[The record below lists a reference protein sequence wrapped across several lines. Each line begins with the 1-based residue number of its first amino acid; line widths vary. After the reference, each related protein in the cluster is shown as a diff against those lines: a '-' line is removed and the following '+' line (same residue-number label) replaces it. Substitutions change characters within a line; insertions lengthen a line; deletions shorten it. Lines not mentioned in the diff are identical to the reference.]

1 MHASSALGPFLEL
14 EERNR
19 TLLEINNAIVTSLQR
34 DELLHAI
41 CEALKPVLP
50 FDRAAI
56 NIYEPETD
64 TLRLFALETGHK
76 SQFVVGSTLDRKDS
90 ASGWV
95 FEHQRPLLR
104 RDLEREAQYEAE
116 RLAISEGI
124 RSLCI
129 VPLAFHGNRLG
140 TLIVLSKNIGQ
151 YTDADA
157 DFLHDVANQIAL
169 AIENMKSCEETAA
182 LNTRVRLILDS
193 AAEGIFGCEPDG
205 TCTFCNEAA
214 AGLLGYDH
222 PAELLGKNMH
232 ATEHHSR
239 PDGSPY
245 PLEECPIYR
254 GFRENQGIHRD
265 DEVFWR
271 KDGASFPVEYWSH
284 PMVRDGKTLGAVVTF
299 VDITERRQAEEA
311 LRKSEEFKGRLV
323 DCSQDCIKV
332 LDVDGRLL
340 SMNENGMRA
349 LEICDF
355 GAVVNSSWI
364 EFWEGNDRE
373 AARVAVRAASEGGT
387 GRFIGYF
394 ATAIRRQPKWFDVVI
409 TPICDAQGKPERL
422 LVVSRDVTENQLN
435 EKALREAHLRLA
447 RSEGRSR
454 SLLEINNAIITSL
467 TQGAL
472 LRSIA
477 KALRRVVA
485 FDASALTLYLPERD
499 TFRFLAVEGT
509 VGSFRVGQEIQHKDT
524 SVGWVFDQRRPCL
537 RRDLEKEQ
545 QYSNERLLAAEGMR
559 SHCVV
564 PLMARGCCIGT
575 LNVSSRNTDQYCGE
589 DADFLREVAAQ
600 VGLAVENM
608 KAYEEIQ
615 TLKTKLE
622 AENVYLQEEI
632 RTEHNFE
639 EIVGSSAALM
649 DVLQKVELVA
659 PTDTTVLLSGE
670 TGTGKELIARAIHA
684 RSSRKARAMVSVNCG
699 AIPSSL
705 VESELFGHV
714 KGAFTGA
721 LERATGRFELADG
734 STLFLDEVGELP
746 LDTQVKLLRALQER
760 EFQPVGSSRTV
771 RVDVRIIAASNRDL
785 EQAVRAG
792 GFRADLFYRLNVLPM
807 RVPPLRERQ
816 SDIPQLA
823 TFFLGRCCKRLGKKI
838 TAFCEE
844 TMELLVRYDWP
855 GNIRELQNIIERGV
869 VLSRGPVFALDRDVF
884 RMPAGS
890 GTSNTVVDGHDVHK
904 STTPGRIVPPAQGE
918 EPPLRLAD
926 AERQHILS
934 VLERTGWVIDGP
946 KGAAKILDLH
956 PNTLRGRV
964 KRLGIDRIRH

>member
-1 MHASSALGPFLEL
+1 MAREEVVALMQISSALDAAPQL
-14 EERNR
+14 EERYR
-19 TLLEINNAIVTSLQR
+19 TLLEINNAIATSLRR

-41 CEALKPVLP
+41 CEALRRVLP
-50 FDRAAI
+50 FDRAAL

-64 TLRLFALETGHK
+64 LLRLLALETSHE
-76 SQFVVGSTLDRKDS
+76 SQIVVGSTLSRNES

-95 FEHQRPLLR
+95 FDHQQPLLR
-104 RDLEREAQYEAE
+104 RDLEKEAQYEAE
-116 RLAISEGI
+116 RLAMAEGI

-151 YTDADA
+151 YTEADA

-169 AIENMKSCEETAA
+169 AIENMKAYEEIAA
-182 LNTRVRLILDS
+182 LNGQVRLILDS
-193 AAEGIFGCEPDG
+193 AAEGIFGCESDG
-205 TCTFCNEAA
+205 TCIFCNKAA
-214 AGLLGYDH
+214 ADLLGYDDS
-222 PAELLGKNMH
+222 AELLGKNMH

-254 GFRENQGIHRD
+254 GFLENKGVHRD

-271 KDGASFPVEYWSH
+271 KDGTSFPVEYWSH
-284 PMVRDGKTLGAVVTF
+284 PIIRDGETLGAVVTF
-299 VDITERRQAEEA
+299 VDITERR
-311 LRKSEEFKGRLV
+311 R
-323 DCSQDCIKV
+323 
-332 LDVDGRLL
+332 
-340 SMNENGMRA
+340 
-349 LEICDF
+349 
-355 GAVVNSSWI
+355 
-364 EFWEGNDRE
+364 
-373 AARVAVRAASEGGT
+373 
-387 GRFIGYF
+387 
-394 ATAIRRQPKWFDVVI
+394 
-409 TPICDAQGKPERL
+409 
-422 LVVSRDVTENQLN
+422 
-435 EKALREAHLRLA
+435 
-447 RSEGRSR
+447 
-454 SLLEINNAIITSL
+454 
-467 TQGAL
+467 
-472 LRSIA
+472 
-477 KALRRVVA
+477 
-485 FDASALTLYLPERD
+485 
-499 TFRFLAVEGT
+499 
-509 VGSFRVGQEIQHKDT
+509 
-524 SVGWVFDQRRPCL
+524 
-537 RRDLEKEQ
+537 
-545 QYSNERLLAAEGMR
+545 
-559 SHCVV
+559 
-564 PLMARGCCIGT
+564 
-575 LNVSSRNTDQYCGE
+575 
-589 DADFLREVAAQ
+589 
-600 VGLAVENM
+600 
-608 KAYEEIQ
+608 AYEQIQ
-615 TLKTKLE
+615 ALKAKLE

-632 RTEHNFE
+632 RSEHNFE
-639 EIVGSSAALM
+639 EIVGSSAALLN
-649 DVLQKVELVA
+649 VLQKVEMVA
-659 PTDTTVLLSGE
+659 PTDATVLLSGE

-785 EQAVRAG
+785 EQAVRTG
-792 GFRADLFYRLNVLPM
+792 VFRADLFYRLNVVPM

-823 TFFLGRCCKRLGKKI
+823 MFFLDRCCKRLGKKI
-838 TAFCEE
+838 TAVSEE
-844 TMELLVRYDWP
+844 TMELFVRYDWP

-869 VLSRGPVFALDRDVF
+869 VLSPGPVFALDRDVL
-884 RMPAGS
+884 RMPTAAS
-890 GTSNTVVDGHDVHK
+890 ASNVVEDHDVPA
-904 STTPGRIVPPAQGE
+904 STPATGAALSEQGE

-926 AERQHILS
+926 AERQHILA
-934 VLERTGWVIDGP
+934 VLKRTGWVIDGP

>member
-1 MHASSALGPFLEL
+1 
-14 EERNR
+14 
-19 TLLEINNAIVTSLQR
+19 
-34 DELLHAI
+34 
-41 CEALKPVLP
+41 
-50 FDRAAI
+50 
-56 NIYEPETD
+56 
-64 TLRLFALETGHK
+64 
-76 SQFVVGSTLDRKDS
+76 
-90 ASGWV
+90 
-95 FEHQRPLLR
+95 
-104 RDLEREAQYEAE
+104 
-116 RLAISEGI
+116 
-124 RSLCI
+124 I
-129 VPLAFHGNRLG
+129 VPLTFHGNRLG

-157 DFLHDVANQIAL
+157 DFLHDVAKQVAL
-169 AIENMKSCEETAA
+169 AIENVQSYEKIAA
-182 LNTRVRLILDS
+182 LNAQVRLILDS
-193 AAEGIFGCEPDG
+193 AAEGIFGCESDG
-205 TCTFCNEAA
+205 TCTFCNQAA
-214 AGLLGYDH
+214 ADLLGYRD

-239 PDGSPY
+239 ADGRPY

-254 GFRENQGIHRD
+254 GLQNNQGVHRE

-271 KDGASFPVEYWSH
+271 RDGTSFPVEYWSH
-284 PMVRDGKTLGAVVTF
+284 PMLRQDKTVGAVVTF
-299 VDITERRQAEEA
+299 VNITERREAEEE

-340 SMNENGMRA
+340 SMNEAGMRA

-355 GAVVNSSWI
+355 SAVVHSSWI
-364 EFWEGNDRE
+364 DFWECDDRE
-373 AARVAVRAASEGGT
+373 AARTAVNAARQGGT
-387 GRFIGYF
+387 GRFTGYF
-394 ATAIRRQPKWFDVVI
+394 ATAVTKRPRWWDVVI
-409 TPICDAQGKPERL
+409 TPIRDAKGKPERL
-422 LVVSRDVTENQLN
+422 LAVSRDVTQHKRN
-435 EKALREAHLRLA
+435 EQALREAHLRVA
-447 RSEGRSR
+447 QSEERSR
-454 SLLEINNAIITSL
+454 TLLEINNAIIGSL
-467 TQGAL
+467 TEEGL

-499 TFRFLAVEGT
+499 TFRFLAVEGR
-509 VGSFRVGQEIQHKDT
+509 VGSFRVGQEIQHEDT
-524 SVGWVFDQRRPCL
+524 SVGWVFDHQQACL

-545 QYSNERLLAAEGMR
+545 QYSNERILAAEGMR

-575 LNVSSRNTDQYCGE
+575 LNVTSKTADQYSGE

-600 VGLAVENM
+600 VTLAVENM
-608 KAYEEIQ
+608 KAYEDIQ
-615 TLKTKLE
+615 TLKRKLE

-639 EIVGSSAALM
+639 EIVGASPALM
-649 DVLQKVELVA
+649 DVLQKVEMVA
-659 PTDTTVLLSGE
+659 PTDATVLLTGE

-684 RSSRKARAMVSVNCG
+684 RSSRRGRAMVSVNCG

-714 KGAFTGA
+714 RGAFTGA

-785 EQAVRAG
+785 EGAVRAG
-792 GFRADLFYRLNVLPM
+792 TFRADLFYRLNVVPM
-807 RVPPLRERQ
+807 RVPPLRERR
-816 SDIPQLA
+816 SDIPQLVM
-823 TFFLGRCCKRLGKKI
+823 FFLDRCCKRLGKKI
-838 TAFCEE
+838 SAVSDE
-844 TMELLVRYDWP
+844 TMDLFIHYRWP

-884 RMPAGS
+884 RMPAGP
-890 GTSNTVVDGHDVHK
+890 GTPNVIVEADGAPG
-904 STTPGRIVPPAQGE
+904 STPPVGSMPSEQGGE
-918 EPPLRLAD
+918 REPPLRLAD
-926 AERQHILS
+926 AERQHILA
-934 VLERTGWVIDGP
+934 VLKQTGWVIEGP
-946 KGAAKILDLH
+946 KGAAKILGLH
-956 PNTLRGRV
+956 LNTLRGRV

>member
-1 MHASSALGPFLEL
+1 MHASSTLGRAPQV
-14 EERNR
+14 EERYR
-19 TLLEINNAIVTSLQR
+19 TLLEINNAIVTSLRR

-64 TLRLFALETGHK
+64 LLRLLALETGHE
-76 SQFVVGSTLDRKDS
+76 SQIVVGSTLNRKDS

-95 FEHQRPLLR
+95 FDKQRPLLR
-104 RDLEREAQYEAE
+104 RDLEKEAQYEAE
-116 RLAISEGI
+116 RLAFAEGI

-140 TLIVLSKNIGQ
+140 TLIILSKNIGQ

-157 DFLHDVANQIAL
+157 DFLHEVANQIAL
-169 AIENMKSCEETAA
+169 AIENMKSYEEITALTA
-182 LNTRVRLILDS
+182 QVRLILDS

-205 TCTFCNEAA
+205 TCTFCNQAA
-214 AGLLGYDH
+214 ADLLGYDD
-222 PAELLGKNMH
+222 PSELLGKNMH

-239 PDGSPY
+239 ADGSPY

-254 GFRENQGIHRD
+254 GFRENQGVHRN

-271 KDGASFPVEYWSH
+271 KDGTSFPVEYWSH
-284 PMVRDGKTLGAVVTF
+284 LMVRHGEILGAVITF
-299 VDITERRQAEEA
+299 VDITEDKLNEEA
-311 LRKSEEFKGRLV
+311 LR
-323 DCSQDCIKV
+323 
-332 LDVDGRLL
+332 
-340 SMNENGMRA
+340 
-349 LEICDF
+349 EI
-355 GAVVNSSWI
+355 
-364 EFWEGNDRE
+364 
-373 AARVAVRAASEGGT
+373 
-387 GRFIGYF
+387 
-394 ATAIRRQPKWFDVVI
+394 
-409 TPICDAQGKPERL
+409 
-422 LVVSRDVTENQLN
+422 
-435 EKALREAHLRLA
+435 HLQVA
-447 RSEGRSR
+447 RSEKRSR

-467 TQGAL
+467 TEEAL

-509 VGSFRVGQEIQHKDT
+509 IGSVRVGQEIQHKDT
-524 SVGWVFDQRRPCL
+524 SVGWVFDHRRPCL

-564 PLMARGCCIGT
+564 PLITRGCCIGT
-575 LNVSSRNTDQYCGE
+575 LNVTSRKTDQYSVE

-600 VGLAVENM
+600 VALAVENM
-608 KAYEEIQ
+608 KTYEEIK
-615 TLKTKLE
+615 TLKAKLE

-632 RTEHNFE
+632 RTEHNFD

-649 DVLQKVELVA
+649 DVLQEVELLA
-659 PTDTTVLLSGE
+659 PTDATVLLSGE

-792 GFRADLFYRLNVLPM
+792 GFRADLFYRLNVLPV
-807 RVPPLRERQ
+807 RIPPLRERQ
-816 SDIPQLA
+816 SDIPQLVM
-823 TFFLGRCCKRLGKKI
+823 FFLDRCCKRLGKKI
-838 TAFCEE
+838 TAVSEE
-844 TMELLVRYDWP
+844 TMDLLVRYDWP

-869 VLSRGPVFALDRDVF
+869 VLSRGPVLALDRNVF
-884 RMPAGS
+884 RMPV
-890 GTSNTVVDGHDVHK
+890 GTGTINVVGEGHDVAA
-904 STTPGRIVPPAQGE
+904 STPAGTTPSEQAGK
-918 EPPLRLAD
+918 PPLRLAD
-926 AERQHILS
+926 AERQHILA
-934 VLERTGWVIDGP
+934 VLKRTGWVIDGP
-946 KGAAKILDLH
+946 KGAAIILDLH
-956 PNTLRGRV
+956 PNTLRARL